1 MAKRPPTH
9 EMISSRKAPKPVGP
23 YSQAVR
29 TKNPGEILY
38 VSGQI
43 PIEVPSGNV
52 FRGEIKKQA
61 ELALNHVR
69 NIVQDA
75 GFVMDDLVKVTIYLT
90 DMKQFDAVNEVYTK
104 FFVGAMLPARAVV
117 GVAALPKE
125 VNVEIEAIAIK
136 KGQSA
141 MDELFG
147 DEDKK
152 AGPPRH

>member
-1 MAKRPPTH
+1 MARRPPTH
-9 EMISSRKAPKPVGP
+9 EMVSSRKAPKPVGP

-29 TKNPGEILY
+29 AKSPGEILY

-43 PIEVPSGNV
+43 PIEVPSGNI

-61 ELALNHVR
+61 EIALTHVR

-75 GFVMDDLVKVTIYLT
+75 GYVMDDVVKVTIYLT
-90 DMKQFDAVNEVYTK
+90 DMGQFDAVNEVYAK
-104 FFVGAMLPARAVV
+104 FFVGAMMPARATV
-117 GVAALPKE
+117 GVVALPNE
-125 VNVEIEAIAIK
+125 VNIEIEAIAVK

-152 AGPPRH
+152 GGPGRR

>member
-1 MAKRPPTH
+1 MAKRNSTH

-23 YSQAVR
+23 YSHAIR
-29 TKNPGEILY
+29 TKNPGEVLY
-38 VSGQI
+38 VSGQL

-52 FRGEIKKQA
+52 FRGDIKKQA
-61 ELALNHVR
+61 EIALNHVR

-75 GFVMDDLVKVTIYLT
+75 GFHMDDVVKMTVYIT
-90 DMKQFDAVNEVYTK
+90 DMKQFDVVNEVYSK

-117 GVAALPKE
+117 GVASLPKD
-125 VNVEIEAIAIK
+125 VNVEIDAVAIK

-147 DEDKK
+147 EEAK
-152 AGPPRH
+152 PPPAR